1 MFSGVYFL
9 FNVRQL
15 AFLLGGR
22 RPLPLPFY
30 GSTPLVLC
38 GAGLLTPPLSGA
50 YTIRGMGCPP
60 PALPA
65 LLYFSKYFSF
75 LNGLPFPCRVMDEG
89 GKHCCTTEGGN
100 EYEKGT
106 DWHIGCSAAA
116 VFSPAGGILPVQRI
130 PVFPRK
136 NIDSVF
142 TVDCL
147 DLR

>member
-15 AFLLGGR
+15 AFLPAGR

-116 VFSPAGGILPVQRI
+116 VHRCNRRIRRRLRLGTACKLERQLPGCGRILP
-130 PVFPRK
+130 
-136 NIDSVF
+136 
-142 TVDCL
+142 L
-147 DLR
+147 